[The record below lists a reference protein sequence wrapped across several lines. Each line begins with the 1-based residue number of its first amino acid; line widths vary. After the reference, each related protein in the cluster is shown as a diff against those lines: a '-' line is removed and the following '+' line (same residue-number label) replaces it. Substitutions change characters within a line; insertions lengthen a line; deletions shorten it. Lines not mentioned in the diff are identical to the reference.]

1 MLHRCKLD
9 RRQIILEVH
18 EIQRCKKMVPRS
30 SSFVSSLNCVEKKVG
45 RGEVD
50 VRTVSVM
57 SGNSSQLRE
66 HHRQRMALL
75 GEGMRVGQRASF
87 GVTGEQQ
94 LVVTLIHELW
104 LAAVG

>member
-1 MLHRCKLD
+1 MRYNAARKWCL
-9 RRQIILEVH
+9 
-18 EIQRCKKMVPRS
+18 
-30 SSFVSSLNCVEKKVG
+30 VEKKVG

-75 GEGMRVGQRASF
+75 GEGMRVGQRAFF

-94 LVVTLIHELW
+94 LVVTLIRELW